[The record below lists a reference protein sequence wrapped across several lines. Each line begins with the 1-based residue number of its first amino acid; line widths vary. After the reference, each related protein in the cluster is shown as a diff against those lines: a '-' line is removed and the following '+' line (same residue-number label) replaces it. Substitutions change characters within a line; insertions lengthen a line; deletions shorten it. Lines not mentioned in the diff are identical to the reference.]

1 MKQGNIN
8 IESSVSRIAGVLS
21 SGPTDSEAEGVP
33 RLSDYPWFHGML
45 SRQDAAAMVLHQ
57 SVTGHGVFLV
67 RQSETRRGDFVLT
80 FNFQGRAKHLRLAVS
95 PEGQCRVQ
103 HMWFSSIFDMLGELD
118 NRTISQKNIYLL
130 SRYFA
135 LNYLILHV
143 RTLPSPLHPPGVRAS
158 TLTEYAVRPDSVTA
172 SVTNNQDRLNLD
184 RLPEPMRS
192 WRFSLLA
199 GSSDGE
205 LVHSLILLETTTAV
219 EVQGEPGRTLT
230 ASSDYQADGEV
241 CQSMIMKEN

>member
-1 MKQGNIN
+1 M
-8 IESSVSRIAGVLS
+8 SRIAGVLS
-21 SGPTDSEAEGVP
+21 SGATDSEAGAAP

-118 NRTISQKNIYLL
+118 NRTISQKNIFTIKIFCSKL
-130 SRYFA
+130 SHFA
-135 LNYLILHV
+135 CQN
-143 RTLPSPLHPPGVRAS
+143 TSESTPSPWSPGQHPHRVR
-158 TLTEYAVRPDSVTA
+158 R
-172 SVTNNQDRLNLD
+172 Q
-184 RLPEPMRS
+184 
-192 WRFSLLA
+192 A
-199 GSSDGE
+199 GLRHG
-205 LVHSLILLETTTAV
+205 
-219 EVQGEPGRTLT
+219 
-230 ASSDYQADGEV
+230 
-241 CQSMIMKEN
+241 